1 MISAWGA
8 EKQEGSCDAGQS
20 GPFFQEEGSVGTRT
34 PNVSDRRVQR
44 TRRLLHEAFISLI
57 LERGYDAV
65 TIRDVVR
72 RAGVGRSTFYTHFAD
87 LEEVLVGWP
96 AGHSWLRE
104 FAAGGRGERRPL
116 GFTRALLEHV
126 DGHRRVWRALVGK
139 RGGIVVKQRFRRD
152 LLEVVRK
159 DVAALAGK
167 QRAEVVDGVVHY
179 VAGAF
184 MELLFWWLDART
196 ALAPADVD
204 EIFHRL
210 TAPALGAIARPTAST
225 SAPR

>member
-1 MISAWGA
+1 MAT
-8 EKQEGSCDAGQS
+8 K
-20 GPFFQEEGSVGTRT
+20 T
-34 PNVSDRRVQR
+34 PNVNDRRVQR

-65 TIRDVVR
+65 TIRDVVQ

-96 AGHSWLRE
+96 AGHRWLRE
-104 FAAGGRGERRPL
+104 FAAGGESERRPL

-126 DGHRRVWRALVGK
+126 DERRRLWRALVGK
-139 RGGIVVKQRFRRD
+139 RGGMAVKQRFRQD
-152 LLEVVRK
+152 LLELVRE
-159 DVAALAGK
+159 DVAALAGN
-167 QRAEVVDGVVHY
+167 QPTEVLEGIVRY
-179 VAGAF
+179 VTGAF

-196 ALAPADVD
+196 ALAPADID

-210 TAPALGAIARPTAST
+210 TASALGAIARPTKSN
-225 SAPR
+225 SVPR

>member
-1 MISAWGA
+1 M
-8 EKQEGSCDAGQS
+8 
-20 GPFFQEEGSVGTRT
+20 GTRT
-34 PNVSDRRVQR
+34 PNVNDRRVQR

-65 TIRDVVR
+65 TIRDVVE

-96 AGHSWLRE
+96 PGHRWLRE
-104 FAAGGRGERRPL
+104 FAAGGPSEQRPL

-126 DGHRRVWRALVGK
+126 DEHRRIWRALVGK
-139 RGGIVVKQRFRRD
+139 RGGLAVKQRFRQS
-152 LLEVVRK
+152 LLEVVRE

-167 QRAEVVDGVVHY
+167 QRAEVVDGIVHY

-184 MELLFWWLDART
+184 MELVFWWLDART

-204 EIFHRL
+204 AIFHRL
-210 TAPALGAIARPTAST
+210 TAPALAAIARPTAST
-225 SAPR
+225 SVPR

>member
-1 MISAWGA
+1 M
-8 EKQEGSCDAGQS
+8 
-20 GPFFQEEGSVGTRT
+20 GTKT
-34 PNVSDRRVQR
+34 PNVDDRRVQR

-57 LERGYDAV
+57 LERGYSAV
-65 TIRDVVR
+65 TIRDVVE

-96 AGHSWLRE
+96 AGHRWLRE
-104 FAAGGRGERRPL
+104 FAAGDGSERRPL

-126 DGHRRVWRALVGK
+126 DEHRRIWRALVGK
-139 RGGIVVKQRFRRD
+139 RGGTAVKERFRRD
-152 LLEVVRK
+152 LLEVVRE

-167 QRAEVVDGVVHY
+167 QPAEVLDGIVHY

-184 MELLFWWLDART
+184 MELVFWWLDART

-204 EIFHRL
+204 AIFHRL
-210 TAPALGAIARPTAST
+210 TAPALEEIARPTKSP
-225 SAPR
+225 SVPR

>member
-1 MISAWGA
+1 M
-8 EKQEGSCDAGQS
+8 
-20 GPFFQEEGSVGTRT
+20 GTRT
-34 PNVSDRRVQR
+34 PNADDRRVQR

-65 TIRDVVR
+65 TIRDVVE

-96 AGHSWLRE
+96 PGHRWLRE
-104 FAAGGRGERRPL
+104 FAAGGRGEQRPL

-126 DGHRRVWRALVGK
+126 DEHRRIWRALVGK
-139 RGGIVVKQRFRRD
+139 RGGMAVRQRFREN
-152 LLEVVRK
+152 LLEVVRE

-167 QRAEVVDGVVHY
+167 QRAEVVDGIVHY

-184 MELLFWWLDART
+184 MELVFWWLDARMG
-196 ALAPADVD
+196 LAPADVD
-204 EIFHRL
+204 AIFHRL
-210 TAPALGAIARPTAST
+210 TAPALEAIARPTAST
-225 SAPR
+225 SVPR